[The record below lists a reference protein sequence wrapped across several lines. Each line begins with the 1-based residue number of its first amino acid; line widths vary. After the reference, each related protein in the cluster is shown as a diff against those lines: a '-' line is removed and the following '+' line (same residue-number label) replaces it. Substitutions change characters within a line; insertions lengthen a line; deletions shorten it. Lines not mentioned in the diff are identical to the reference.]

1 MDVASLSLTGTS
13 LHSSLLQTQK
23 PGQTTAATAVAAQSD
38 FARTDNMLSGN
49 FVKTNFEQSKYL
61 ASRLDSYQTEKS
73 FSNSMNSMLTDLTA
87 QLAVA
92 ASRSGASIYVA
103 ATINAH
109 KADKSV
115 RQLVDQQVA
124 QTSQAS
130 LDATRD
136 DLEAR
141 AQAATDGSTATD
153 ATATGGEAA
162 VVSTTAAV
170 TASADTAA
178 PATTG
183 GETPTTQT
191 PSAPTAAEAP
201 AAPAAAP
208 RPSIDIQV

>member
-61 ASRLDSYQTEKS
+61 TSRLDSYQTEKS
-73 FSNSMNSMLTDLTA
+73 FSNSMSSMLTSLAAQFALTA
-87 QLAVA
+87 
-92 ASRSGASIYVA
+92 ASHGGSTYVA
-103 ATINAH
+103 AAINAH
-109 KADKSV
+109 KANNSV
-115 RQLVDQQVA
+115 GQLVDQQIA
-124 QTSQAS
+124 ETSQAS

-141 AQAATDGSTATD
+141 AEAATDGSTAT
-153 ATATGGEAA
+153 GGEAA
-162 VVSTTAAV
+162 VGSAAAV

-183 GETPTTQT
+183 GETPTTPT
-191 PSAPTAAEAP
+191 PAASTAAEAP

-208 RPSIDIQV
+208 RPSVMQSMVEKRQD